1 MSKNNVKIIPL
12 GGLGEIGMNMMAI
25 ECGDSIVVVDSGI
38 MFPDPMMLG
47 VDQVIPDITYLK
59 ENKDKVKALL
69 ITHGHEDHIGAI
81 PFIIDELNVPIYA
94 TKFTVG
100 LIKAKLDEFDLKN
113 KIIINTV
120 TEREIFDVAP
130 FSIEYIHVC
139 HSIINACSLAITTP
153 QGVIIHTADFRFD
166 ETPAD
171 GLKLDRERFEFY
183 GDKGV
188 RLLLSDST
196 NIERDSVT
204 LSETVIGKNIEKIFK
219 EIDGRI
225 IIATFSSNIHRVQL
239 IINSAVNSGRRVIL
253 CGRSMIKN
261 TSIADELGYMN
272 IPAGVMADL
281 DDLPDIADDEVVI
294 ITTGTQGEPMSALTR
309 MAIDEHKQIKITEA
323 DTVILSSKFI
333 PGNEKA
339 ISNMMN
345 HLCRRG
351 AHIIFEK
358 MADIHTSG
366 HASRGELAEMLKM
379 TRPDCFIPV
388 HGEYRHLTKHAELAE
403 SQGVDKENIKII
415 ENGTVCEL
423 STGGLE
429 ITGEVES
436 GKVFVDGG
444 IVGDVSKTVLR
455 DRKKLGKDGMIVAV
469 IAFNQSRGDIVYGPE
484 LISKGLTLDE
494 EESAIMMEA
503 KENLIGILNELPQE
517 TKADMIQV
525 KEEIRLAL
533 RRFFN
538 KKIDRKPVLLPM
550 VIEI

>member
-1 MSKNNVKIIPL
+1 MSKDNVKIIPL

-59 ENKDKVKALL
+59 ENKEKVKALL

-81 PFIIDELNVPIYA
+81 PFVIDELNVPIYA

-100 LIKAKLDEFDLKN
+100 LIKAKLDEYDLKN
-113 KIIINTV
+113 KITINTV

-130 FSIEYIHVC
+130 FSVEYIHVC
-139 HSIINACSLAITTP
+139 HSIINASSLAITTP
-153 QGVIIHTADFRFD
+153 QGVIIHTGDFRFD

-196 NIERDSVT
+196 NIEKETDT
-204 LSETVIGKNIEKIFK
+204 LSETVIGENIEALFK
-219 EIDGRI
+219 KTSGRI

-239 IINSAVNSGRRVIL
+239 IIKSAVTCGRRVIL

-261 TSIADELGYMN
+261 TSIAEELGYMN

-281 DDLPDIADDEVVI
+281 SDLPDIEPNKVVI

-309 MAIDEHKQIKITEA
+309 MAIGEHKQVKITKE
-323 DTVILSSKFI
+323 DTVFLSSKFI

-345 HLCRRG
+345 HICRRG

-366 HASRGELAEMLKM
+366 HANSGDLTEMLKM
-379 TRPDCFIPV
+379 TRPECFIPV

-403 SQGVDKENIKII
+403 SMGVNKEKIKII

-423 STGGLE
+423 S
-429 ITGEVES
+429 
-436 GKVFVDGG
+436 
-444 IVGDVSKTVLR
+444 
-455 DRKKLGKDGMIVAV
+455 
-469 IAFNQSRGDIVYGPE
+469 
-484 LISKGLTLDE
+484 
-494 EESAIMMEA
+494 
-503 KENLIGILNELPQE
+503 KEG
-517 TKADMIQV
+517 
-525 KEEIRLAL
+525 
-533 RRFFN
+533 
-538 KKIDRKPVLLPM
+538 
-550 VIEI
+550 